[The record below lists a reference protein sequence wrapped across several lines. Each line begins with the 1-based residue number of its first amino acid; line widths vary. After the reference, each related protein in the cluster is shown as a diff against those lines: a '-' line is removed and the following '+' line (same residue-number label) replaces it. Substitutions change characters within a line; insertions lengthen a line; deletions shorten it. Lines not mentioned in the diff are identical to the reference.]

1 MDFII
6 ISAMACFV
14 IMLSKIQLFA
24 TFSNTIIGG
33 DKNAE

>member
-6 ISAMACFV
+6 ILFVACLV
-14 IMLSKIQLFA
+14 MMLSNIKLFA

-33 DKNAE
+33 DMNAE

>member
-6 ISAMACFV
+6 ILEMACFV
-14 IMLSKIQLFA
+14 MMLSKIHLFA
-24 TFSNTIIGG
+24 TFSNIIIGG

>member
-6 ISAMACFV
+6 ILAMACFV
-14 IMLSKIQLFA
+14 IMLSNIKLFA
-24 TFSNTIIGG
+24 TFSNAIIGG